1 MRTSKRIAGPY
12 REVPVDGLREAF
24 ERSGLTS
31 GELARRLGWTK
42 PDGYRVYRQLGL
54 TPHHSRGHVEF
65 RQTMSYDRALE
76 IANALGVDPVDVGL

>member
-1 MRTSKRIAGPY
+1 MGDPH

-54 TPHHSRGHVEF
+54 TAHHTHRGRVEY
-65 RQTMSYDRALE
+65 RQTMSYRRALE
-76 IANALGVDPVDVGL
+76 IAQALGVDPVDVGL